1 MMTKTSDTLG
11 TVNSTEEPAGVEGC
25 GAVHEMPAEPVGRT
39 ERPAGP
45 CASAP
50 APAVGVIPVG
60 GEPPRQPR
68 AEGDGGQTVLP
79 ELPVQGAAEGR
90 RAGGKRRDKN
100 GNTRPALRN
109 PDGFYK
115 YKNRL
120 EELRVFRCETMR
132 HLRRRA
138 EITVWLAIHG
148 CQHDGAAQISQRR
161 ISELAGIKNKRHV
174 VEVIKGLRRKG
185 LLEVLAQGRYRPNG
199 AEEHGLSS
207 VYRVYPRPE
216 SRLLNSAAVSQTGP
230 GAGGDVSGVC
240 ADLQKAKITKPK
252 KPNKPR

>member
-1 MMTKTSDTLG
+1 MTKTSGAVG
-11 TVNSTEEPAGVEGC
+11 TVTSAVIPAKVEG
-25 GAVHEMPAEPVGRT
+25 GSAAYTMPVEPVGRV

-45 CASAP
+45 AVSAP
-50 APAVGVIPVG
+50 AVVVGVIPVG
-60 GEPPRQPR
+60 QEPPRQLR
-68 AEGDGGQTVLP
+68 GEGDG
-79 ELPVQGAAEGR
+79 VQAAMAQIPARGASSGR
-90 RAGGKRRDKN
+90 RAGGKRRDKD

-120 EELRVFRCETMR
+120 EESRVFRRETMR

-148 CQHDGAAQISQRR
+148 CQHDGAAQISQKR
-161 ISELAGIKNKRHV
+161 IAELAGIEGKRHV
-174 VEVIKGLRRKG
+174 VDAIKGLRAKG

-199 AEEHGLSS
+199 ADEHGLSS

-216 SRLLNSAAVSQTGP
+216 PRLLNPAPDSQTSP
-230 GAGGDVSGVC
+230 VVGGDVPGGC
-240 ADLQKAKITKPK
+240 ADAKKAKITKPK
-252 KPNKPR
+252 KPRKPR